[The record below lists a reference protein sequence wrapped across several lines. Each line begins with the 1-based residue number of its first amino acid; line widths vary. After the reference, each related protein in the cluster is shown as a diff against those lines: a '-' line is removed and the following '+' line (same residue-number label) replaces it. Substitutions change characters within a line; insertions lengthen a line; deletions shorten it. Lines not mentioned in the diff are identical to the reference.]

1 MILGGDSGH
10 NRALYVPCPC
20 HHARA
25 SFSEVLRIHDDPKLA
40 EQNLVALA
48 SLQELENVWVILAH
62 EYEAIGIVPERTN
75 LSNWKQKKWKEQVH
89 AKMESDRL
97 KWCYAEE

>member
-10 NRALYVPCPC
+10 NRGLYVPCPC

-25 SFSEVLRIHDDPKLA
+25 SFSDVLRIHDDPKLA
-40 EQNLVALA
+40 EQNLTTLS
-48 SLQELENVWVILAH
+48 SLQERKDVWVILAH
-62 EYEAIGIVPERTN
+62 EFEAIGIIPERTD
-75 LSNWKQKKWKEQVH
+75 LSGWMKTNWKAQVQ

-97 KWCYAEE
+97 KWCYAAE